1 MEEKNSTPKTVK
13 TTASDIGVK
22 FLDIISKPISILCE
36 YVEEPIRLIE
46 SYRKINEENDG
57 KRKLDNEIRR
67 EKEFAKL
74 NQKNIKA
81 KQEYE
86 KAQVKMKKEME
97 EAEAEIEA
105 LRIEAKIKNQTD
117 LLNAISDYQSEL
129 SKSWVCMT
137 QAVMN
142 TATNYTVETTKLLTD
157 LSKQI
162 MQLQKEE
169 EKYFKKQLKELQDDF
184 GDDRETYLMLRDDL
198 YNDKAIVINHIKE
211 ILRICREQIE
221 IINQQSNEYAKN
233 GIQTIKE
240 LLLPITGAATYNM
253 LSENSENALDVSDNG
268 KKVIEAE
275 AVEVE

>member
-13 TTASDIGVK
+13 TTAGDVGVK
-22 FLDIISKPISILCE
+22 LLDIIAKPINLLCE

-253 LSENSENALDVSDNG
+253 LSANSENALDVSDNG

>member
-1 MEEKNSTPKTVK
+1 MEENKNSTKSVK

-22 FLDIISKPISILCE
+22 LLDIISKPIGILCD
-36 YVEEPIRLIE
+36 YAEEPIRLIE

-57 KRKLDNEIRR
+57 KRELDNEIRR

-86 KAQVKMKKEME
+86 KAQMKMKREMA

-105 LRIEAKIKNQTD
+105 FKNEAKMKNQAD
-117 LLNAISDYQSEL
+117 LLNAISEYQSEL

-137 QAVMN
+137 QSVMN

-157 LSKQI
+157 LSEQI
-162 MQLQKEE
+162 MKLQKDEE
-169 EKYFKKQLKELQDDF
+169 VYFRKQLKELQDDF

-198 YNDKAIVINHIKE
+198 LNDKAIVVNHVKDV
-211 ILRICREQIE
+211 LRICREQIE
-221 IINQQSNEYAKN
+221 RINQQSYEYAKN
-233 GIQTIKE
+233 GVQTIKE
-240 LLLPITGAATYNM
+240 LLLPITGVETYNM
-253 LSENSENALDVSDNG
+253 LSVNSENALDVSDNG